1 MSVSEMRKIITLM
14 EASVK
19 NVGKDM
25 NGLEFSS
32 QSGSGYK
39 FVTTLLNGPLKGK
52 FIAYAKVSDPD
63 MQEMNIETGSNKRI
77 PGFFGHKDTVGLAVF
92 DDVRDAAY
100 VGQKFNS
107 ENPQERH
114 NNLLELFSGN
124 ESVVPKSPGKWQYD
138 PDWEQ
143 MNAAKEKMMG
153 VAQSRAATREKN
165 KVTLDVQKALGLYY
179 QQHKDEYDV
188 NPAQDATKIR
198 NAMNVIIARVKKPT
212 DQDFMDAAQAAFAPY
227 KK

>member
-1 MSVSEMRKIITLM
+1 MTVSEMRKIITLM

-19 NVGKDM
+19 SVGKDQ

-52 FIAYAKVSDPD
+52 FIAFADVHGDEL
-63 MQEMNIETGSNKRI
+63 QELNKEHGTRV
-77 PGFFGHKDTVGLAVF
+77 PGFFGHKNVVALGVY

-100 VGQKFNS
+100 VGQKFYGGS
-107 ENPQERH
+107 PEARDH
-114 NNLLELFSGN
+114 NLRELFSGN
-124 ESVVPKSPGKWQYD
+124 ESVVPKAPGHWKYE
-138 PDWEQ
+138 PDWDQ
-143 MNAAKEKMMG
+143 INAAKEKMMG
-153 VAQSRAATREKN
+153 AAKSRAATREKN

-179 QQHKDEYDV
+179 QQHKDEYNV
-188 NPAQDATKIR
+188 PTQDAGKIR
-198 NAMNVIIARVKKPT
+198 NAMNAIMARIKRPT
-212 DQDFMDAAQAAFAPY
+212 NQDFMDAAQAAFAPY